1 MGQSSSLP
9 TSTIPRPFSIQTNSN
24 GTPFPLYTPNTTLFG
39 KIRPTIDELPYNNEE
54 DDNMIAKAAGGSRKK
69 SVSRKSS
76 IKKMKLK
83 RKSSLKR
90 LKLKRKSSLRRLKSK
105 H

>member
-39 KIRPTIDELPYNNEE
+39 QIKPTINELSYNNDE
-54 DDNMIAKAAGGSRKK
+54 DENMIAKAAGGSRRK
-69 SVSRKSS
+69 SVSRRSS
-76 IKKMKLK
+76 IRKLKRRSSIRKMKLK
-83 RKSSLKR
+83 QRSSTKNM
-90 LKLKRKSSLRRLKSK
+90 KK